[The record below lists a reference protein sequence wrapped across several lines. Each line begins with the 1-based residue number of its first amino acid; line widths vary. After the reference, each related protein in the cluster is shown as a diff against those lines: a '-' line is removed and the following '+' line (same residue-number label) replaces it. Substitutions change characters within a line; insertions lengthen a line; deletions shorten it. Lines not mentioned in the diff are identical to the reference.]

1 MTVKCSQNNPPKLK
15 IIYFIQGWTRLR
27 TRVWQSG
34 PNEVDSESGGEGS
47 NVIDVVKVEEG
58 EEEEK
63 QEEQEELYRDG
74 YR

>member
-1 MTVKCSQNNPPKLK
+1 MLIINCVK
-15 IIYFIQGWTRLR
+15 GWTRLR